1 MVARESSQTMNGI
14 KSEAIEKVDLGFAEE
29 IQLPEDEEKV
39 GNIFIPEDGEKIVRD
54 PLNQTNQELLL

>member
-1 MVARESSQTMNGI
+1 MNGV
-14 KSEAIEKVDLGFAEE
+14 KPGAIEKVDLGFAEE